1 MTGTVRS
8 SETVVDLLRF
18 LPAPISRTPASALM
32 AWLDLC
38 RQRAALATLDDRLLA
53 DVGLTRDA
61 AEAEARKWL

>member
-1 MTGTVRS
+1 
-8 SETVVDLLRF
+8 
-18 LPAPISRTPASALM
+18 M